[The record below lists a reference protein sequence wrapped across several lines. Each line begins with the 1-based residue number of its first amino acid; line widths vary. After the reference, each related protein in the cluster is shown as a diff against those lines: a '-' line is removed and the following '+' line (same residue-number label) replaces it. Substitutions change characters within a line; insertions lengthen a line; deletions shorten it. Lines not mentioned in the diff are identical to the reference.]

1 MKGPG
6 CLRCHSETICAPFRC
21 KQEKQRSDFHHS
33 LLRKNCVVESDGD
46 EYLIEFLM

>member
-1 MKGPG
+1 MNANFVYVPPP
-6 CLRCHSETICAPFRC
+6 SA
-21 KQEKQRSDFHHS
+21 QEKQRSDFHHT